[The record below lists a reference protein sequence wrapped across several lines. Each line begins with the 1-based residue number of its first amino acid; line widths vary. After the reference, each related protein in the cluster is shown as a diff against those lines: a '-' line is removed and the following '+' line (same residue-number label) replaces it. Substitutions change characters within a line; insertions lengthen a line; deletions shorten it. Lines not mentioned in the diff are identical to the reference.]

1 MLEAFSHSLSEP
13 TARKQREMAEK
24 WQGVHAFSSPQR
36 GGREMPRLARHSF
49 AKRKWRSVA
58 HVSENPL
65 VKEGLLA
72 K

>member
-1 MLEAFSHSLSEP
+1 
-13 TARKQREMAEK
+13 MAEK
-24 WQGVHAFSSPQR
+24 WQGIHAFSSLQR
-36 GGREMPRLARHSF
+36 GGREIPRLARHSF
-49 AKRKWRSVA
+49 AKREWRSVA